1 MAQIK
6 ADEITQLLREQIANY
21 DSKVQVDEV
30 GTITSLGDGIARLH
44 GLDKVMA
51 GELLSFPHGIAG
63 LAMSLEEDQVGAVI
77 LGEYTE
83 IKEGDEVKRT
93 GRILSVPVGEAMIGR
108 VVNALGMPI
117 DDKGPIATTET
128 LPVERLAPGIIDR
141 QPVREPMATGIKAI
155 DAMIPIG
162 RGQRELIIGDRQ
174 TGKTAV
180 LLDTIIN
187 SAKNDLICIYC
198 AIGQKRSS
206 IAQVVQTLTEAG
218 AMGHTIIVAASASEP
233 APMLYLAP
241 YAATAIG
248 EYFRDNGKHALVM
261 YDDLS
266 KHATAYREIS
276 LLLRRPPG
284 REAYP
289 GDVFYLHSR
298 LLERS
303 SKMSK
308 EKGGGSLT
316 ALPVIE
322 TQAGD
327 VSAYIPTNVISIT
340 DGQIFLET
348 DLFNSGVRPAVNVG
362 LSVSRVGFSAAIK
375 AVKQVGS
382 TLKLDLAQ
390 YRELAAFA
398 QFGSDLD
405 PLTQKQLNRGQ
416 RLMEILK
423 QPQFQPLTWQQQVV
437 VLFAGTQGYLDD
449 LKVAEIKAFEVGLL
463 KYFGS
468 AQSAL
473 MEALTAK
480 KQLDDEIR
488 ANLHAAM
495 KEYLANFKAETAAVN
510 A

>member
-1 MAQIK
+1 
-6 ADEITQLLREQIANY
+6 
-21 DSKVQVDEV
+21 
-30 GTITSLGDGIARLH
+30 
-44 GLDKVMA
+44 
-51 GELLSFPHGIAG
+51 
-63 LAMSLEEDQVGAVI
+63 
-77 LGEYTE
+77 
-83 IKEGDEVKRT
+83 
-93 GRILSVPVGEAMIGR
+93 
-108 VVNALGMPI
+108 
-117 DDKGPIATTET
+117 
-128 LPVERLAPGIIDR
+128 
-141 QPVREPMATGIKAI
+141 
-155 DAMIPIG
+155 
-162 RGQRELIIGDRQ
+162 
-174 TGKTAV
+174 
-180 LLDTIIN
+180 
-187 SAKNDLICIYC
+187 
-198 AIGQKRSS
+198 
-206 IAQVVQTLTEAG
+206 
-218 AMGHTIIVAASASEP
+218 MGHTVIVAASASEP
-233 APMLYLAP
+233 APMLYIAP

-248 EYFRDNGKHALVM
+248 EFFRDSGRHALVM

-266 KHATAYREIS
+266 KHAMAYREIS

-375 AVKQVGS
+375 ATKQVGA

-416 RLMEILK
+416 RLTELLK
-423 QPQFQPLTWQQQVV
+423 QPQFQPLSWQQQVV
-437 VLFAGTQGYLDD
+437 ALFAGTQGYLDD
-449 LKVAEIKAFEVGLL
+449 LQVADIRAFEDGLY
-463 KYFGS
+463 KYLDA
-468 AQSAL
+468 AQTAL
-473 MEALTAK
+473 MDDLTKK
-480 KQLDDEIR
+480 KQIDDDIR
-488 ANLHAAM
+488 AKLHAAL
-495 KEYLANFKAETAAVN
+495 KEYLANFKTQLETAASV
-510 A
+510 